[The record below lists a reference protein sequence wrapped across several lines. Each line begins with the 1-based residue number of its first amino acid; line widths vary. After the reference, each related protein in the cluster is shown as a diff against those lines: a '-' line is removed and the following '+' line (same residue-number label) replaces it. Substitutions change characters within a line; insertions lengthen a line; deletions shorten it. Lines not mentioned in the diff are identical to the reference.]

1 MYRDIPDDLRAL
13 IEPVVEDH
21 GFELMDVEMPKSS
34 SATSL
39 RITID
44 TPMGDGRV
52 PVDDLVRVSR
62 ELETQFDVE
71 GGTLQG
77 CALEVSSPGLDRML
91 SREKD
96 FANACGREIKLTLRN
111 PIAKRRHYRGLLSDF
126 KDGLVCMTV
135 DGESQQLPYADV
147 EKAHVVYSFTRADFN
162 GARSGAASD

>member
-1 MYRDIPDDLRAL
+1 VYRDIPDDLRVL

-44 TPMGDGRV
+44 TPTGDGRV
-52 PVDDLVRVSR
+52 PVDDLARVAR

-71 GGTLQG
+71 GGALQG

-96 FANACGREIKLTLRN
+96 FANACGREIKLTLRSSH
-111 PIAKRRHYRGLLSDF
+111 AARRRFRGMLSEF
-126 KDGLVCMTV
+126 KDGLICMIV
-135 DGESQQLPYADV
+135 DGESQQVPYAEV